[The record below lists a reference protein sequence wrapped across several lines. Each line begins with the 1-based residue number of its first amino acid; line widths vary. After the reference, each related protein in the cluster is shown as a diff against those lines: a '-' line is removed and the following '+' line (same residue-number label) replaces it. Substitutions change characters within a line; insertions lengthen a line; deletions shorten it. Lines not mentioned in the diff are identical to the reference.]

1 MPKELPSSRTHA
13 IIFPK
18 EVCICLLFPPSGNVL
33 PPICKRYGIEKAY
46 LFGSYSR
53 NDANENSDVDL
64 HIEPGSIDDLFT
76 LSGFRLDIMDALGTE
91 VDVISEMP
99 ESPMFQENLKH
110 DEVLLYEA

>member
-1 MPKELPSSRTHA
+1 MLTIPA
-13 IIFPK
+13 IRQRIA
-18 EVCICLLFPPSGNVL
+18 
-33 PPICKRYGIEKAY
+33 PICKRYGIEKAY